1 MEILVTG
8 RLASIS
14 SSFYDKLTE
23 HHKVITASDD
33 LDPGII
39 GRLCTPFKM
48 SIQDEQFNKLFIS
61 YSFQKVIYF
70 TDRPEEKNNYF
81 LDFQDLETTLR
92 LCSEYDVKDFLCI
105 SSTYV
110 YDGIVDA
117 DESTIPS
124 PVDKNALSL
133 FACEQ
138 LCEFYRKYQG
148 LTVMVLHTPCLFG
161 HFENKSIIGN
171 MLQQIADNN
180 HVLFQSDSNQ
190 HVDFLAQEDLGELVV
205 RIFYEQNEDM
215 HVLNV
220 KGISSMTFAQLGEI
234 AEYSTHT
241 TRVSFSGVSAPVYPP
256 MTTRVAQESFDWFP
270 VIHIEDE
277 LLSLSRD
284 LRKKTES
291 ARIGRL
297 QRIITILRKK
307 TWIMKSLELV
317 GGYFLMEYLN
327 ILTDTSIQYSFIDF
341 RLLFVVLLGVTHG
354 IKTGFIAASL
364 ASLSCIIAYADS
376 GTDWRVIL
384 YNIDYWLPF
393 IAYFL
398 VGSIIGHIK
407 DKYTNDL
414 SFVTD
419 EKNDMQKRYV
429 FLNELYL
436 TSLQNKGQFK
446 KQIVSYRDSFGRIFE
461 ITKRLNTVMPDLIFK
476 EALLALEDVL
486 ENHTVSI
493 YSKNEQ
499 GTFMR
504 LSVCSKKIFGSAIKS
519 LDLMR
524 YPMLKEATENNTVWV
539 NKKMLEGYPDYAF
552 PVYHN
557 DSLIL
562 LIMLQDAAF
571 EQMAMYYANTFKILC
586 SLIETSLLRA
596 LEHSENFNDEMYI
609 PGTKVMQS
617 KAFKDILRVREEM
630 GDASMLEYSLI
641 SIDTNSE
648 NIARVAEE
656 IHKYLRYNDVM
667 GESEDGKLH
676 IILTQTSR
684 DNIPIILER
693 FKTIG
698 SV

>member
-23 HHKVITASDD
+23 HHKVIAVSDD
-33 LDPGII
+33 LDTSII

-61 YSFQKVIYF
+61 YSFQRVIYF

-92 LCSEYDVKDFLCI
+92 LCSEHDVKDFLCI

-110 YDGIVDA
+110 YDGFVDA

-138 LCEFYRKYQG
+138 LCEFYRRYQG
-148 LTVMVLHTPCLFG
+148 LTVMVLHAPCLFG

-171 MLQQIADNN
+171 MLQQIADSN
-180 HVLFQSDSNQ
+180 HVIFQGNSNQ
-190 HVDFLAQEDLGELVV
+190 YVDFLAQEDLGDLIV
-205 RIFYEQNEDM
+205 RIFYEQNEEIR
-215 HVLNV
+215 VLNV
-220 KGISSMTFAQLGEI
+220 KGISSLTFAQLGEI
-234 AEYSTHT
+234 VEYATHAI
-241 TRVSFSGVSAPVYPP
+241 RISYSGVPAQVYPP
-256 MTTRVAQESFDWFP
+256 MSTRIAQDSFDWFP

-284 LRKKTES
+284 LSEKTED
-291 ARIGRL
+291 ARIGRV
-297 QRIITILRKK
+297 QRIITFLRKK
-307 TWIMKSLELV
+307 TWIMKLLELV

-327 ILTDTSIQYSFIDF
+327 VLTNTSIQYSFIDF

-364 ASLSCIIAYADS
+364 ASLSCIIAYMHS

-384 YNIDYWLPF
+384 YNIDNWLPF

-398 VGSIIGHIK
+398 AGSVIGHIK

-419 EKNDMQKRYV
+419 EKNDIQKRYV

-436 TSLQNKGQFK
+436 TSLQSKGQFK

-493 YSKNEQ
+493 YSKNEH
-499 GTFMR
+499 GAFMR

-519 LDLMR
+519 FDLMR
-524 YPMLKEATENNTVWV
+524 YPLLKESIEHHTVWV
-539 NKKMLEGYPDYAF
+539 NTKMVYGYPDYAF
-552 PVYHN
+552 PVYRN
-557 DSLIL
+557 ESLIL
-562 LIMLQDAAF
+562 LIMLQDATF

-609 PGTKVMQS
+609 PGTRIMQT
-617 KAFKDILRVREEM
+617 KAFKDILRVREQM
-630 GDASMLEYSLI
+630 GDASILEYSLI
-641 SIDTNSE
+641 SIDTNPE
-648 NIARVAEE
+648 NIVSVAED
-656 IHKYLRYNDVM
+656 IQKYLRYNDVM
-667 GESEDGKLH
+667 GESDDGKLH

-684 DNIPIILER
+684 ENIPLILER

-698 SV
+698 TL